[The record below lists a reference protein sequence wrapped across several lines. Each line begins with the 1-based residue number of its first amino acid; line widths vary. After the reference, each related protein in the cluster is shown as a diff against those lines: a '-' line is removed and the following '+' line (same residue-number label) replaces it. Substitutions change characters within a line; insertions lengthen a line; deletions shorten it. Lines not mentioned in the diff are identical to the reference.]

1 MARRKDYPL
10 YRIIKFLVW
19 LFYPKT
25 AVEGAEQLPEE
36 PAVIDEAAAEASA
49 GRKADARE
57 VRRSRLLMLA
67 AVPLFILLICLLC
80 GGIVRLMQ

>member
-1 MARRKDYPL
+1 MKRCPNCRT
-10 YRIIKFLVW
+10 
-19 LFYPKT
+19 FYDASLPVCPKC
-25 AVEGAEQLPEE
+25 G
-36 PAVIDEAAAEASA
+36 IDEAAAEASA

-57 VRRSRLLMLA
+57 VRRSRLLLLA